1 MKRILEPSGDHWAD
15 LSWAFEE
22 LVRLRV
28 GPFSIGAVK
37 TSPRATNRARSP
49 LGLRLKFSICSA
61 AETCAGLIA
70 TPSLGT
76 SMEMWRDWLVEVSR
90 TFSSPSISY

>member
-1 MKRILEPSGDHWAD
+1 MSEMNETLEPSGDQRAH

-22 LVRLRV
+22 RVRLRV

-37 TSPRATNRARSP
+37 TSPRATKRARSP
-49 LGLRLKFSICSA
+49 LGERAKSSMSSA
-61 AETCAGLIA
+61 TGMRDGRMA

-76 SMEMWRDWLVEVSR
+76 SMAIRAAFRAARS
-90 TFSSPSISY
+90 